1 MNNLTIAAAVA
12 LALGAASAAEAQV
25 AACATPDYALYV
37 AGSSA
42 AVSSFKTALLAD
54 LFSSETAYSSTNG
67 DFEAFCGPVSNSGAA
82 NVPGLTAGSIAI
94 VHYRA
99 EGGSVGGVLP
109 IVNGDVVNFLDLTGS
124 GCNVLNPP
132 TTGTSQVNGTTDS
145 WGGCLT
151 THGVELG
158 VSDLEPSAFSV
169 TSGNYP
175 TAYSTAAFG
184 TATQAQLNTLTGSSV
199 ALFQQVFGIFVNTS
213 GINGGGTG
221 QPLNLSKETVAQILN
236 GHYKNWSAVPSA
248 SGGAVSSSSQTIV
261 IKNREAGSG
270 TRTGASIY
278 FLGQECSTIP
288 LALRDPVAT
297 SSLDAYGTGDVLKQ
311 AASNAGAI
319 TYASI
324 DNSTKQSALTM
335 VTLSGVTPSN
345 LAAAS
350 GQYDYWFEATAQL
363 GNTTGTSGGITTPGG
378 SAIAHFLTSG
388 ELSGLATAPHA
399 TDILAI
405 PGAGPTATPNVG
417 TVPLTSSAGTQTIY
431 VNPFTRSKNSCN
443 IPAAVNN

>member
-1 MNNLTIAAAVA
+1 MNNLTISAAVA
-12 LALGAASAAEAQV
+12 LALGAASTAEAQLP
-25 AACATPDYALYV
+25 ACATPDYVLYA

-42 AVSSFKTALLAD
+42 VVASLKTALLAD
-54 LFSSETAYSSTNG
+54 LFASEAAYSSTNG
-67 DFEAFCGPVSNSGAA
+67 DFEAFCGPVSSTGAA
-82 NVPGLTAGSIAI
+82 NIPGLTAGSIAL

-109 IVNGDVVNFLDLTGS
+109 IVNGDAVNFLDLTTTA
-124 GCNVLNPP
+124 CNVINPG
-132 TTGTSQVNGTTDS
+132 TTGSSQVNGTTDS

-158 VSDLEPSAFSV
+158 ISDLEPAAFTV
-169 TSGNYP
+169 ASGNYP

-184 TATQAQLNTLTGSSV
+184 TATQAQLNTLNST
-199 ALFQQVFGIFVNTS
+199 AIPLFQQVFGIFVNTS
-213 GINGGGTG
+213 GINGGSTG
-221 QPLNLSKETVAQILN
+221 QALNLSKETVAQILG

-248 SGGAVSSSSQTIV
+248 SGGAVSSTSQTIV

-278 FLGQECSTIP
+278 FLGQECTTLPI
-288 LALRDPVAT
+288 ALRDPAAT

-335 VTLSGVTPSN
+335 VSLSGVTPSN

-363 GNTTGTSGGITTPGG
+363 GNTTGTSGGITSPGG

-405 PGAGPTATPNVG
+405 PGAGPTTGANVG
-417 TVPLTSSAGTQTIY
+417 TVPLTSSAGAQTIY

-443 IPAAVNN
+443 VPAAQN